1 MAVFRKAARLVV
13 RRIRKP
19 ARRVGRIY
27 KKYRTPINLAATAGA
42 MYASGGIA
50 PMLRRGAMRYAPAT
64 YRGLTA
70 LNRRY
75 IYPRVSRAVL
85 GGIAR
90 SRRYRYA
97 TIMRGR
103 YQHARAMYPRGL
115 AASTSRAMRGIYSRQ
130 VKRYAMANPYTRNAL
145 RQSLTV

>member
-1 MAVFRKAARLVV
+1 MAFFRKQSRQL
-13 RRIRKP
+13 RRVIRKP
-19 ARRVGRIY
+19 LRKAGRIY

-42 MYASGGIA
+42 VYASGGLA
-50 PMLRRGAMRYAPAT
+50 PVARRAAMRYAPLAYRGAT
-64 YRGLTA
+64 Y

-97 TIMRGR
+97 SIMRGR
-103 YQHARAMYPRGL
+103 YQYARAMYPRGL
-115 AASTSRAMRGIYSRQ
+115 ASSTSRAMRGLYLRQ
-130 VKRYAMANPYTRNAL
+130 AKRYAMANPYTRQAL
-145 RQSLTV
+145 KNSLMV